1 MNNKS
6 YRILLMGAVL
16 LLAGCVARTD
26 PLFSKYI
33 LAADRAIEDAR
44 KRGVDK
50 QDPAKFQELVKLR
63 DDAEQNYMACIY
75 YKAQDMMREVVQR
88 ASLLKGLP
96 KVAAKPKMIP
106 APPKPVKATAAKP
119 IKFLPVLFDFD
130 QYTIKTRFYPELDQ
144 SVFILK
150 ASPRLQPGF
159 PR

>member
-63 DDAEQNYMACIY
+63 DDAEQNYMAPHY
-75 YKAQDMMREVVQR
+75 AAEQNKMRRE
-88 ASLLKGLP
+88 
-96 KVAAKPKMIP
+96 
-106 APPKPVKATAAKP
+106 
-119 IKFLPVLFDFD
+119 
-130 QYTIKTRFYPELDQ
+130 
-144 SVFILK
+144 
-150 ASPRLQPGF
+150 SP
-159 PR
+159 